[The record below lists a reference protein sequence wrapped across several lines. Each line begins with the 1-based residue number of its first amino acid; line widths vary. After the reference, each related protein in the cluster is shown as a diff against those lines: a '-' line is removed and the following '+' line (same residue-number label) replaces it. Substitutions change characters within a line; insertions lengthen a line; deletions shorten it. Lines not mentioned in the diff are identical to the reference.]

1 MTRQSSEHDL
11 RGSSTSSRVSAFSS
25 QSSFGTRKLS
35 YGSSTGSSSSL
46 LPASVDGPNASP
58 SILHLVSGT
67 DSSELLDQ
75 PDLNIKLSAPYPWAK
90 AVPESA
96 LPSAEDMAVE
106 QFFEKYVMYPCNQGS
121 SPGFLEH
128 LPSLF
133 REPRAEGRLA
143 LRWAVRAAAYA
154 GLSNDQ
160 DNTTLGNKALQ
171 CYGRSL
177 TALADALKKGEK
189 SPDDYVLMTIVVLD
203 MFEV

>member
-1 MTRQSSEHDL
+1 M
-11 RGSSTSSRVSAFSS
+11 
-25 QSSFGTRKLS
+25 
-35 YGSSTGSSSSL
+35 
-46 LPASVDGPNASP
+46 
-58 SILHLVSGT
+58 
-67 DSSELLDQ
+67 
-75 PDLNIKLSAPYPWAK
+75 
-90 AVPESA
+90 
-96 LPSAEDMAVE
+96 PSAEDIAVE

-133 REPRAEGRLA
+133 RAPRAEGRFA

-160 DNTTLGNKALQ
+160 DNVSLGNKALQ
-171 CYGRSL
+171 CYGKSL
-177 TALADALKKGEK
+177 TALADALKNGAK

>member
-1 MTRQSSEHDL
+1 MTRQSSDHDL
-11 RGSSTSSRVSAFSS
+11 RGSSTSSRVSATSS

-35 YGSSTGSSSSL
+35 YGSSTASSSSL
-46 LPASVDGPNASP
+46 LRPLVNNHNAASSV
-58 SILHLVSGT
+58 LHSVSAT
-67 DSSELLDQ
+67 DSSEVPNPADSS
-75 PDLNIKLSAPYPWAK
+75 IKLSAPYPWAK
-90 AVPESA
+90 ATPESA
-96 LPSAEDMAVE
+96 LPSAEDAAVE

-154 GLSNDQ
+154 SLSNDQ
-160 DNTTLGNKALQ
+160 DNTALGNKALQ